1 MITFFIFISNIKEKE
16 KRMKTQL
23 LCTFTTKEELQNT
36 LQQIRETYHIV
47 YNYIYILQNKS
58 NLEELFVT
66 YNIDTAFQPKSPLEN
81 TILIHRKKESNSL
94 YTINA
99 LNELVK
105 EENGGVLDNSF
116 VINWQKFKNSII
128 LTNAEWTKK
137 IQTRV
142 FEVIDFGDGK
152 EVITEKHK

>member
-1 MITFFIFISNIKEKE
+1 
-16 KRMKTQL
+16 MKTQL
-23 LCTFTTKEELQNT
+23 LCTFTTKEELQTT

-66 YNIDTAFQPKSPLEN
+66 YNIDTAFQPDSPLEN
-81 TILIHRKKESNSL
+81 TILIHRKKESNTL

-105 EENGGVLDNSF
+105 EENGGVLDTKF
-116 VINWQKFKNSII
+116 VLDWKKFKNSII
-128 LTNAEWTKK
+128 LTNVEGTKK
-137 IQTRV
+137 IQTRI
-142 FEVIDFGDGK
+142 FEVISFG
-152 EVITEKHK
+152 ESEQTEN